1 MSDALSPAR
10 WWRITPI
17 VFITFSFAYLDRV
30 NYSFAAAG
38 GIGHDLGISSGMAS
52 LIGALFFLG
61 YFAGQIPGAVYAERH
76 SPKRVIFWC
85 LFFWGILSAAT
96 GVVSNVPALLIVLV
110 PAV

>member
-61 YFAGQIPGAVYAERH
+61 YFAGQIPGAV
-76 SPKRVIFWC
+76 
-85 LFFWGILSAAT
+85 
-96 GVVSNVPALLIVLV
+96 
-110 PAV
+110 

>member
-38 GIGHDLGISSGMAS
+38 GIGHDLFTSVQ
-52 LIGALFFLG
+52 LL
-61 YFAGQIPGAVYAERH
+61 YFADAGA
-76 SPKRVIFWC
+76 I
-85 LFFWGILSAAT
+85 
-96 GVVSNVPALLIVLV
+96 LLIIVATIMLIEIGRAHV
-110 PAV
+110 